1 MKHKGGK
8 LKGESGESLKNNT
21 PQRPSRKAMRSVL
34 ESTPQL
40 ANPRSAVRRSNELCV
55 RQSDALYGGA
65 RVPKAGSGTR
75 AAPLF

>member
-1 MKHKGGK
+1 
-8 LKGESGESLKNNT
+8 
-21 PQRPSRKAMRSVL
+21 MRSVL